1 GLFVDAGFLGGL
13 HGHQPA
19 DHLLLDLLAQLG
31 RILRPLFHQ
40 QADEIVELLLSNGL
54 AVDRGDILGVGR
66 NGDDA
71 ACGKQGEF
79 FHGYLYQVL
88 LVTMARAWMG
98 WGMRSCTRSYT
109 RRCRASAPR
118 PANRGEAMTTRKWL
132 APSRAP
138 AWPACRCDSSM
149 ISRLDGSSAASRSR

>member
-1 GLFVDAGFLGGL
+1 
-13 HGHQPA
+13 
-19 DHLLLDLLAQLG
+19 
-31 RILRPLFHQ
+31 
-40 QADEIVELLLSNGL
+40 
-54 AVDRGDILGVGR
+54 GVGR

-118 PANRGEAMTTRKWL
+118 PANRGEAITTRKWL
-132 APSRAP
+132 TPSRAP

-149 ISRLDGSSAASRSR
+149 ISRLDGSSAASRSRSRAARSPAMVLDVDIRGFPSCPATPPGRLL